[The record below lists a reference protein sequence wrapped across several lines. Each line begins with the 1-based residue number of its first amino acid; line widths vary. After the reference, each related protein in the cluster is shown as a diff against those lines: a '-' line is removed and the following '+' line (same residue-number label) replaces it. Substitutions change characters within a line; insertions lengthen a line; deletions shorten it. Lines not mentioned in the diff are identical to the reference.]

1 LAGTEVG
8 ITEPK
13 AAFSACYGAPFMS
26 QHPSVYARLLAG
38 KMEQHETRC
47 ILLNTGWGGGPYG
60 VGKRISIGHT
70 RALLDAALYGKL
82 DNVPTEKHPIL
93 GLSMPTEC
101 PGVPSEILNPRNTWQ
116 DKAAYDL
123 AANKLV
129 AMFQD
134 NYEAKNFAALGID
147 PVM

>member
-1 LAGTEVG
+1 
-8 ITEPK
+8 
-13 AAFSACYGAPFMS
+13 
-26 QHPSVYARLLAG
+26 
-38 KMEQHETRC
+38 
-47 ILLNTGWGGGPYG
+47 
-60 VGKRISIGHT
+60 
-70 RALLDAALYGKL
+70 
-82 DNVPTEKHPIL
+82 
-93 GLSMPTEC
+93 
-101 PGVPSEILNPRNTWQ
+101 VPSEILNPRNTWQ